1 MIINSKTIL
10 NGFEISLYL
19 RVCDSILT
27 INSKKKKKKF
37 KKMDYSL
44 CGKQCPV
51 TSNYTFFHVIAHSM
65 ACMH

>member
-19 RVCDSILT
+19 RVCDSILST
-27 INSKKKKKKF
+27 QKKKIQN
-37 KKMDYSL
+37 MDYSL
-44 CGKQCPV
+44 CGKQRPV

>member
-1 MIINSKTIL
+1 MIINSKTIT
-10 NGFEISLYL
+10 NGLDFFYL
-19 RVCDSILT
+19 RVCDCILST
-27 INSKKKKKKF
+27 QKKIQNI
-37 KKMDYSL
+37 DYSL